1 MKLLVMPMHILLHLE
16 TYAPA
21 AAAAAASA
29 SMYAILVQS
38 VSVLLVKPVVALACQ
53 WLIGCMA
60 LQSISIQ
67 HHA

>member
-1 MKLLVMPMHILLHLE
+1 MHILLHLE

-21 AAAAAASA
+21 AAAAAATA

-38 VSVLLVKPVVALACQ
+38 VSVLLLVKPVVALACQ

-67 HHA
+67 RHA